1 MSNPNESSLIERIE
15 ALENVLYNLKLMY
28 KPPGGEHQNI
38 TEYLDTVEE
47 RLNALSSRQGL
58 S

>member
-47 RLNALSSRQGL
+47 RLNALSDR
-58 S
+58 

>member
-1 MSNPNESSLIERIE
+1 MSNQKENSLTERIE
-15 ALENVLYNLKLMY
+15 ALENVLMNLKLMY
-28 KPPGGEHQNI
+28 KPPGGEHKNI

-47 RLNALSSRQGL
+47 RLNALSSRQDI